1 MGRDP
6 EKERI
11 GLLVEE
17 SIKDDWEEFIGDT
30 YGHPKNFSELIR
42 TATNNFV
49 EQRRGDSDG
58 SLPPSSGGDGSGL
71 NADDR
76 QKIERASEAATSI
89 EGAMERLVARMSSIE
104 ETVEEQSRRREVT
117 NHAAKILPTIQ
128 PTSREWTET
137 DVWAPPT
144 DVKSP
149 GPPTSSETAEEARL
163 RDETVRETTDGTP
176 EQVGEHFGVD
186 EITARAA
193 LEHLREELGFIE
205 RETFD
210 GTAYYW
216 RNEG

>member
-1 MGRDP
+1 MGQDS
-6 EKERI
+6 EWKRI
-11 GLLVEE
+11 GLQVKPSTKTE
-17 SIKDDWEEFIGDT
+17 WENFINET

-42 TATNNFV
+42 AATNEFV
-49 EQRRGDSDG
+49 EQRTGDSDG

-71 NADDR
+71 SADDR
-76 QKIERASEAATSI
+76 RKIERASEAATSI
-89 EGAMERLVARMSSIE
+89 EEAMEKLVGRMLSIE

-117 NHAAKILPTIQ
+117 NHAAKILPTIR

-149 GPPTSSETAEEARL
+149 GPSTSSETAEEARL
-163 RDETVRETTDGTP
+163 HDETVRETTDGTP

-193 LEHLREELGFIE
+193 LEQLREEFGFIE

-216 RNEG
+216 RNDG